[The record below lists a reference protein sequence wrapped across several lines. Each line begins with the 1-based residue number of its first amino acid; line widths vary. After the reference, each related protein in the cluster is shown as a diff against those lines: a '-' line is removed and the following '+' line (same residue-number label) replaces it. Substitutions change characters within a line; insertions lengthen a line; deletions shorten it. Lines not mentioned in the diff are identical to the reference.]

1 MFCLT
6 KWYFFY
12 FKYFWNATLP
22 KVAFSGK
29 WILKYEAYV
38 VTLCFRLGL
47 VATIK
52 VSYLLSVMMF
62 DYVIFSTL
70 IRQYVIP
77 TLLSLYSNP
86 CYSWSMWSIEI
97 VCLSFFFYIIC
108 VLLLK
113 ESEMCDRNF
122 QRYNKNGLTIE
133 SDHYL
138 CFQSPMWKNVIKN
151 LDLKVMVSTMHYKTM
166 LEREIL
172 FLKRP
177 KEFGKWIT
185 ENQQRSQTWYSLL
198 FAFRIVMPVL
208 FGLLCFNSHV
218 IWGFF
223 YPSFSLMV
231 ILWWF

>member
-1 MFCLT
+1 MLWCLIT
-6 KWYFFY
+6 WFL
-12 FKYFWNATLP
+12 AHSL
-22 KVAFSGK
+22 
-29 WILKYEAYV
+29 
-38 VTLCFRLGL
+38 
-47 VATIK
+47 
-52 VSYLLSVMMF
+52 
-62 DYVIFSTL
+62 
-70 IRQYVIP
+70 P

-113 ESEMCDRNF
+113 ESEMCDCNS
-122 QRYNKNGLTIE
+122 QRYNKNGLGIE

-198 FAFRIVMPVL
+198 FALRIVHACSLWFTL
-208 FGLLCFNSHV
+208 FQ
-218 IWGFF
+218 
-223 YPSFSLMV
+223 
-231 ILWWF
+231 